1 VSLHILIVD
10 DSVIIR
16 QVVKKV
22 IKQAG
27 IATEKI
33 YEAADGLEA
42 LDIIKTEPIDLV
54 LSDINMPRMDGLQ
67 MLMHLRQIESKE
79 NLPVIVISTE
89 GSEETVREAM
99 ELGATGYV
107 LKPFSP
113 EKLVDQLRPLGL
125 VSAPPAQ
132 AEVDLSNPDAF

>member
-1 VSLHILIVD
+1 MSLNILIVD
-10 DSVIIR
+10 DSEIIR
-16 QVVKKV
+16 RVVKKV

-27 IATEKI
+27 INADMI
-33 YEAADGLEA
+33 YEAADGMEA
-42 LDIIKTEPIDLV
+42 LEIIKAQPVDLV

-67 MLMHLRQIESKE
+67 MLMHLRQIETKE

-113 EKLVDQLRPLGL
+113 EKLVEQLRPLGL
-125 VSAPPAQ
+125 VCDPPAQ
-132 AEVDLSNPDAF
+132 SEVDLSNPDAF